1 MNQLL
6 SKFLTEQVVGKLAD
20 EGITGCKEVVCK
32 FANNYSKRRNVGF
45 NVIDSACG
53 SFRDTKAYYSD
64 LIAGREPRE
73 MQQAVGYDNW

>member
-32 FANNYSKRRNVGF
+32 FANNYSKRRNV
-45 NVIDSACG
+45 
-53 SFRDTKAYYSD
+53 
-64 LIAGREPRE
+64 
-73 MQQAVGYDNW
+73 

>member
-6 SKFLTEQVVGKLAD
+6 GKFITEQVVGKLAD
-20 EGITGCKEVVCK
+20 EGVTGCKEVVYR

-45 NVIDSACG
+45 GVVDSACG
-53 SFRDTKAYYSD
+53 SFRDTKTYYSD

-73 MQQAVGYDNW
+73 MYQAIGYDN